1 MDKNNL
7 VADSLICSANSNPGY
22 LFGINTITTSLGRKH
37 MDIDI
42 SKLPIPKIHVSPWLQ
57 NKIDPDS
64 NYNTNLR

>member
-7 VADSLICSANSNPGY
+7 VADSSMDSANSNPGY
-22 LFGINTITTSLGRKH
+22 LFGINTITTSLGQRYKNF
-37 MDIDI
+37 DI
-42 SKLPIPKIHVSPWLQ
+42 SSIPTPKIHVSPWLQ